1 MVADP
6 SAPSARPLDEL
17 CAFILERH
25 HAYVHGAI
33 PVIRGW
39 LATLAPAEA
48 SAPLAAAVRAAFAD
62 LADTLAS
69 HLAKEENI
77 LFPALAAMAQAER
90 DGSSR
95 PLLPFPTVVHPIRL
109 LEGEHA
115 RIELAM
121 AKLRELTRGFTPPDG
136 ASEALQRGFRALA
149 RLDAELKEH
158 LHVEG
163 DELFPRAL
171 DLDRRLGA

>member
-1 MVADP
+1 MVANH
-6 SAPSARPLDEL
+6 SGLSARPLDEL
-17 CAFILERH
+17 CGFILERH
-25 HAYVHGAI
+25 HAYAHGAI

-48 SAPLAAAVRAAFAD
+48 STPLATEVRAAF
-62 LADTLAS
+62 LALAEMLAS

-90 DGSSR
+90 DGSPR
-95 PLLPFPTVVHPIRL
+95 PLLPFPAVVHPIRL
-109 LEGEHA
+109 MESEHA

-121 AKLRELTRGFTPPDG
+121 AKLRDLTHDFTPPDG
-136 ASEALQRGFRALA
+136 ASEAMQRGFREMA

-171 DLDRRLGA
+171 ELERRLV